1 MNTYKVRFQF
11 TKAFF
16 HQNVFDEIIKSKLNM
31 YLFNKQ
37 LKKELIDNNEMYR
50 VVEVNQVVT

>member
-11 TKAFF
+11 TKSFF

-37 LKKELIDNNEMYR
+37 LKKELN
-50 VVEVNQVVT
+50 

>member
-11 TKAFF
+11 TKSFF

-50 VVEVNQVVT
+50 VVEVNQVVV